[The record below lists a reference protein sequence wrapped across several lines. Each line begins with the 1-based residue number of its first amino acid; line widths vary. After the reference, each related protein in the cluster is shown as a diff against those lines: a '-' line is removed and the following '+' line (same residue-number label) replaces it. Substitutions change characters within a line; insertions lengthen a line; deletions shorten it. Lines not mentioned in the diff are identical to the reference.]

1 MGILRLVQKPPFVI
15 YAPIYAPIYTPA
27 NTPISALVLFLC
39 LGAPAFYAQPLA
51 PQQSR
56 TSPDRRIQDVEQRA
70 GPFAIAGQNYTVVLR
85 EKRLANVSAPALS
98 QTLAGVTI
106 LDSAGN
112 VSYQNAFS
120 WAVEAGRFPR
130 ILSAS
135 VQLASGKTGAGL
147 VIYYREQTAASQA
160 SALQTKEYW
169 QLFGLVN
176 GKLAPLGKPATIGQ
190 GGPGGAPM
198 GVMMRA
204 ANGTVSVI
212 GEPDTVE
219 VRAWIGFFYVFIPL
233 RVDWGH
239 GGLAQW
245 QRCME
250 MMGGTLKEV
259 GCDMRVDAA
268 RKPAADEF
276 TFLRLFAEANEN
288 QGSVEHVVVQKDS
301 QLEILGSRAIVIWTE
316 NAGLIQPVF
325 PDIWLHLRID
335 NRTGWIHGEEDFAA
349 AGLPAGSPAP

>member
-1 MGILRLVQKPPFVI
+1 
-15 YAPIYAPIYTPA
+15 
-27 NTPISALVLFLC
+27 
-39 LGAPAFYAQPLA
+39 
-51 PQQSR
+51 
-56 TSPDRRIQDVEQRA
+56 
-70 GPFAIAGQNYTVVLR
+70 
-85 EKRLANVSAPALS
+85 
-98 QTLAGVTI
+98 
-106 LDSAGN
+106 
-112 VSYQNAFS
+112 
-120 WAVEAGRFPR
+120 
-130 ILSAS
+130 
-135 VQLASGKTGAGL
+135 
-147 VIYYREQTAASQA
+147 
-160 SALQTKEYW
+160 
-169 QLFGLVN
+169 
-176 GKLAPLGKPATIGQ
+176 
-190 GGPGGAPM
+190 M

-212 GEPDTVE
+212 GAPDTVE
-219 VRAWIGFFYVFIPL
+219 VRAWMGSFYVFIPL

-268 RKPAADEF
+268 RKPAVDEF

-301 QLEILGSRAIVIWTE
+301 QLEILGSRAILIWTE